1 MIDDAHPLPI
11 KRQAEVLGIARST
24 VYYAPVPL
32 SERDEHVLRRL
43 DALHLEFPFA
53 GSRKLRTFLVEEGI
67 DVGRRHVTTLMK
79 LAGIEPLYR
88 RPRTTRKNPAH
99 PVFPYLLRGVS
110 IDHVNH
116 VWAMDITYIPMKRG
130 FVYLVAVM
138 DWYSRRILSYR
149 LSNTM
154 TADFCVEAL
163 EAAVSQYGAP
173 EIVNTDQGSQF
184 TSEEFVV
191 AVSGYGI
198 KQSMDGKGSW
208 RDNVFIERFWRTLK
222 YDEVYLR
229 AYVDMADAR
238 RNLDRFMAFYN
249 TRRPHMS
256 LADRTPDAVYF
267 EDIRLAA

>member
-1 MIDDAHPLPI
+1 MIDDAHVLPI
-11 KRQAEVLGIARST
+11 KRQAEALGIARST
-24 VYYAPVPL
+24 VYYKPVPL
-32 SERDEHVLRRL
+32 SERDEHILRRL

-53 GSRKLRTFLVEEGI
+53 GSRKLTRFLVEEGI
-67 DVGRRHVTTLMK
+67 DTGRRHVTTLMN

-88 RPRTTRKNPAH
+88 RARTTRRNPAH
-99 PVFPYLLRGVS
+99 PIFPYLLRGVS
-110 IDHVNH
+110 IDHANQ

-130 FVYLVAVM
+130 FVYLAAVM

-149 LSNTM
+149 LSSTM
-154 TADFCVEAL
+154 TTDFCVEAL
-163 EAAVSQYGAP
+163 EEAVRIHGTP
-173 EIVNTDQGSQF
+173 DMVNTDQGSQF
-184 TSEEFVV
+184 TSEEFVT

-198 KQSMDGKGSW
+198 KQSMDGKGAW
-208 RDNVFIERFWRTLK
+208 CDNVFIERFWRTLK

-238 RNLDRFMAFYN
+238 RHMDRYMAFYN

-267 EDIRLAA
+267 ENRRLAA